1 MQINITAK
9 GVSVPPDL
17 KEIAERKIEKLEKLL
32 RRIDTVEIICSR
44 ERQWRVVEIM
54 INANGML
61 VRGEDR
67 AIDIRSAIDSLL
79 DKLER
84 RIKKSRSKMME
95 RYRSLPETRD
105 AWDAWDAEDAEDAED
120 AGDDFEP
127 MLVRSKRFTVK
138 PMNPEEAAAQ
148 MELVGH
154 DFFVF
159 RNAETE
165 QVNVIYRRTDV
176 FAALGFSRLRAM
188 CGRLR
193 VGKSKL
199 HVAVLVGAAMCSAC

>member
-9 GVSVPPDL
+9 GVVVPPDL
-17 KEIAERKIEKLEKLL
+17 KEVAEKKIEKLGKLL
-32 RRIDTVEIICSR
+32 RKIDTVDIICSR

-54 INANGML
+54 INANGVL

-84 RIKKSRSKMME
+84 RIKKSRSKMVE
-95 RYRSLPETRD
+95 HYRNLPETRD
-105 AWDAWDAEDAEDAED
+105 AWDAEEASDEL
-120 AGDDFEP
+120 EP
-127 MLVRSKRFTVK
+127 MLVRNKRFTVK

-159 RNAETE
+159 RNAETD
-165 QVNVIYRRTDV
+165 QVNVIYRRRDGNYGLIEPE
-176 FAALGFSRLRAM
+176 F
-188 CGRLR
+188 
-193 VGKSKL
+193 
-199 HVAVLVGAAMCSAC
+199 

>member
-9 GVSVPPDL
+9 GVVVPPDL
-17 KEIAERKIEKLEKLL
+17 KEVAEKKIEKLGKLL
-32 RRIDTVEIICSR
+32 RSIDTVDIICSR

-54 INANGML
+54 INANGVL

-67 AIDIRSAIDSLL
+67 AIDIRSAIDSLM

-84 RIKKSRSKMME
+84 RIKKSRSKMVE
-95 RYRSLPETRD
+95 HYRNLPETRD
-105 AWDAWDAEDAEDAED
+105 AWEAEEESDEL
-120 AGDDFEP
+120 EP
-127 MLVRSKRFTVK
+127 TLVRSKRFTVK

-159 RNAETE
+159 RNAETN
-165 QVNVIYRRTDV
+165 QVNVIYRRKDGNYGLIEPE
-176 FAALGFSRLRAM
+176 F
-188 CGRLR
+188 
-193 VGKSKL
+193 
-199 HVAVLVGAAMCSAC
+199 

>member
-9 GVSVPPDL
+9 GVAVPPDL
-17 KEIAERKIEKLEKLL
+17 KEVAEKKIEKLGKLL
-32 RRIDTVEIICSR
+32 RSIDTVDIICSR

-54 INANGML
+54 INANGVL

-105 AWDAWDAEDAEDAED
+105 AWDAEDAEDAED

-138 PMNPEEAAAQ
+138 PMNPEEASDELEPMLVRNKRFTVKPMNPEEAAAQ

-159 RNAETE
+159 RNAETD
-165 QVNVIYRRTDV
+165 QVNVIYRRRDGNYGLIEPE
-176 FAALGFSRLRAM
+176 F
-188 CGRLR
+188 
-193 VGKSKL
+193 
-199 HVAVLVGAAMCSAC
+199 

>member
-9 GVSVPPDL
+9 GVTVPPDL
-17 KEIAERKIEKLEKLL
+17 KEVAEKKLEKLGRLL
-32 RRIDTVEIICSR
+32 RQVGTVDITCSR
-44 ERQWRVVEIM
+44 ERQWRVVEIVL
-54 INANGML
+54 NANGII

-67 AIDIRSAIDSLL
+67 AIDLRSAIDSLM

-84 RIKKSRSKMME
+84 RVKKSRSKMME
-95 RYRSLPETRD
+95 RHRSSAETRQ
-105 AWDAWDAEDAEDAED
+105 AWEAEEAEE
-120 AGDDFEP
+120 DFEP
-127 MLVRSKRFTVK
+127 RLVRSKRFTVK

-165 QVNVIYRRTDV
+165 QVNVIYRRRDGNYGLIEPE
-176 FAALGFSRLRAM
+176 F
-188 CGRLR
+188 
-193 VGKSKL
+193 
-199 HVAVLVGAAMCSAC
+199 

>member
-9 GVSVPPDL
+9 GVAVPPDL
-17 KEIAERKIEKLEKLL
+17 REVAEKKIEKLGRLL
-32 RRIDTVEIICSR
+32 RQIDTVDITCSR

-54 INANGML
+54 LNANGVI

-67 AIDIRSAIDSLL
+67 AIDLRSAIDSLM

-84 RIKKSRSKMME
+84 RVKKSRSKMVE
-95 RYRSLPETRD
+95 RYRNSPETRQ
-105 AWDAWDAEDAEDAED
+105 AWEAEEEMA
-120 AGDDFEP
+120 DFHP
-127 MLVRSKRFTVK
+127 RLVRSKRFTVK
-138 PMNPEEAAAQ
+138 PMGPEEAAAQ

-165 QVNVIYRRTDV
+165 EVNVIYRRRDGNYGLIEPE
-176 FAALGFSRLRAM
+176 F
-188 CGRLR
+188 
-193 VGKSKL
+193 
-199 HVAVLVGAAMCSAC
+199 

>member
-1 MQINITAK
+1 MRINITAK

-17 KEIAERKIEKLEKLL
+17 KEVAEKKMEKLERLL
-32 RRIDTVEIICSR
+32 RQIDTVDITCSR

-54 INANGML
+54 LNANGII

-67 AIDIRSAIDSLL
+67 AIDLRSAIDSLL

-84 RIKKSRSKMME
+84 RVKKSRSRMIE
-95 RYRSLPETRD
+95 RYRSSSEIRQAPE
-105 AWDAWDAEDAEDAED
+105 AEEPREDL
-120 AGDDFEP
+120 EP
-127 MLVRSKRFTVK
+127 RLVRSKRFTVK
-138 PMNPEEAAAQ
+138 PMSPEEAAAQ

-165 QVNVIYRRTDV
+165 QVNVIYRRRDGNYGLIEPE
-176 FAALGFSRLRAM
+176 F
-188 CGRLR
+188 
-193 VGKSKL
+193 
-199 HVAVLVGAAMCSAC
+199 

>member
-9 GVSVPPDL
+9 GVAVPPDL
-17 KEIAERKIEKLEKLL
+17 REVAEKKMEKLGRLL
-32 RRIDTVEIICSR
+32 RQIDTVDITCSR

-54 INANGML
+54 LNANGVI

-67 AIDIRSAIDSLL
+67 AIDLRSAIDSLL

-84 RIKKSRSKMME
+84 RVKKSRSKMVE
-95 RYRSLPETRD
+95 HYRNSPETRQ
-105 AWDAWDAEDAEDAED
+105 AWEAEEEMED
-120 AGDDFEP
+120 FHP
-127 MLVRSKRFTVK
+127 RLVRSKRFTVK
-138 PMNPEEAAAQ
+138 PMGPEEAAAQ

-165 QVNVIYRRTDV
+165 EVNVIYRRRDGNYG
-176 FAALGFSRLRAM
+176 LIEPES
-188 CGRLR
+188 
-193 VGKSKL
+193 
-199 HVAVLVGAAMCSAC
+199 

>member
-9 GVSVPPDL
+9 GVAVPPDL
-17 KEIAERKIEKLEKLL
+17 KEVAEKRIEKLGKLL
-32 RRIDTVEIICSR
+32 RSIDTVDIVCSR

-54 INANGML
+54 INANGVL

-67 AIDIRSAIDSLL
+67 AIDIRSAIDSLM

-84 RIKKSRSKMME
+84 RIKKSRSKMVE
-95 RYRSLPETRD
+95 HYRNLPETRD
-105 AWDAWDAEDAEDAED
+105 AWEAEEESDEL
-120 AGDDFEP
+120 EP
-127 MLVRSKRFTVK
+127 TLVRSKRFTVK

-159 RNAETE
+159 RNAETN
-165 QVNVIYRRTDV
+165 QVNVIYRRKDGNYGLIEPE
-176 FAALGFSRLRAM
+176 F
-188 CGRLR
+188 
-193 VGKSKL
+193 
-199 HVAVLVGAAMCSAC
+199 

>member
-1 MQINITAK
+1 MRINITAK

-17 KEIAERKIEKLEKLL
+17 KEVAEKKMQKLERLL
-32 RRIDTVEIICSR
+32 RQIDTVDITCSR

-54 INANGML
+54 LNANGII

-67 AIDIRSAIDSLL
+67 AIDLRSAIDSLV

-84 RIKKSRSKMME
+84 RVKKSRSRMIE
-95 RYRSLPETRD
+95 RYRSSSEIRQAPE
-105 AWDAWDAEDAEDAED
+105 AEEPRE
-120 AGDDFEP
+120 DFEP
-127 MLVRSKRFTVK
+127 QLVRSKRFTVK
-138 PMNPEEAAAQ
+138 PMSPEEAAAQ

-165 QVNVIYRRTDV
+165 QVNVIYRRRDGNYGLIEPE
-176 FAALGFSRLRAM
+176 F
-188 CGRLR
+188 
-193 VGKSKL
+193 
-199 HVAVLVGAAMCSAC
+199 

>member
-9 GVSVPPDL
+9 GVAVPPDL
-17 KEIAERKIEKLEKLL
+17 KEVAEKKIEKLGKLL
-32 RRIDTVEIICSR
+32 RKIDTVDIVCSR

-54 INANGML
+54 INANGVL

-84 RIKKSRSKMME
+84 RIKKSRSKMVE
-95 RYRSLPETRD
+95 HYRNLPETRD
-105 AWDAWDAEDAEDAED
+105 AWEAEEASDEL
-120 AGDDFEP
+120 EP
-127 MLVRSKRFTVK
+127 MLVRSKRFTIK

-159 RNAETE
+159 RNAETN
-165 QVNVIYRRTDV
+165 QVNVIYRRKDGNYGLIEPE
-176 FAALGFSRLRAM
+176 F
-188 CGRLR
+188 
-193 VGKSKL
+193 
-199 HVAVLVGAAMCSAC
+199 

>member
-9 GVSVPPDL
+9 GVTVPPDL
-17 KEIAERKIEKLEKLL
+17 KEVAEKKLEKLGRLL
-32 RRIDTVEIICSR
+32 RQVGTVDITCSR
-44 ERQWRVVEIM
+44 ERQWRVVEIVL
-54 INANGML
+54 NANGII

-67 AIDIRSAIDSLL
+67 AIDLRSAIDSLM

-84 RIKKSRSKMME
+84 RVKKSRSKMME
-95 RYRSLPETRD
+95 RYRSSAETRQ
-105 AWDAWDAEDAEDAED
+105 AWEAEEAEEAEE
-120 AGDDFEP
+120 DFEP
-127 MLVRSKRFTVK
+127 RLVRSKRFTVK

-165 QVNVIYRRTDV
+165 QVNVIYRRRDGNYGLIEPE
-176 FAALGFSRLRAM
+176 F
-188 CGRLR
+188 
-193 VGKSKL
+193 
-199 HVAVLVGAAMCSAC
+199 

>member
-9 GVSVPPDL
+9 GVAVTPDL
-17 KEIAERKIEKLEKLL
+17 KEVAEKKIEKLGKLL
-32 RRIDTVEIICSR
+32 RRIDTVDIICSR

-54 INANGML
+54 INANGVL

-67 AIDIRSAIDSLL
+67 AIDVRSAIDSLL

-84 RIKKSRSKMME
+84 RIKKSRSKMVE
-95 RYRSLPETRD
+95 HYRNLPETRD
-105 AWDAWDAEDAEDAED
+105 AWDAEEASDEV
-120 AGDDFEP
+120 EP
-127 MLVRSKRFTVK
+127 TLVRSKRFNIK

-159 RNAETE
+159 RNAETN
-165 QVNVIYRRTDV
+165 QVNVIYRRRDGDYGLIEPE
-176 FAALGFSRLRAM
+176 F
-188 CGRLR
+188 
-193 VGKSKL
+193 
-199 HVAVLVGAAMCSAC
+199 

>member
-9 GVSVPPDL
+9 GVAVPPDL
-17 KEIAERKIEKLEKLL
+17 KEIAERKIEKLGKLL
-32 RRIDTVEIICSR
+32 RKIDTVDITCSR

-54 INANGML
+54 INANGVL

-67 AIDIRSAIDSLL
+67 AIDVRSAIDSLV

-84 RIKKSRSKMME
+84 RIKKSRSKMVE
-95 RYRSLPETRD
+95 RYRSLPETQQ
-105 AWDAWDAEDAEDAED
+105 AWE
-120 AGDDFEP
+120 AGLESEGDEFEP

-159 RNAETE
+159 RNAETD
-165 QVNVIYRRTDV
+165 QVNVIYRRKDGNYGLIEPE
-176 FAALGFSRLRAM
+176 F
-188 CGRLR
+188 
-193 VGKSKL
+193 
-199 HVAVLVGAAMCSAC
+199 